1 MINHDPFDSINA
13 RERSALFLKRL
24 RDIRMRYDET
34 TTKIPII
41 ESFYQSGI
49 FIYEMKEINYA
60 YCDPMKV
67 RELQDNLAILN
78 ELKSFP
84 VRFPP
89 KQPNEKKP
97 LKSKQLKQITEKK
110 QSKREM
116 KRNER
121 KKQCH

>member
-1 MINHDPFDSINA
+1 MPWRRNKKNQKKTKLKQKEEIKVKDFGTNVQKVINHDPFDSINE

-60 YCDPMKV
+60 YCDPMRV
-67 RELQDNLAILN
+67 RE
-78 ELKSFP
+78 
-84 VRFPP
+84 
-89 KQPNEKKP
+89 
-97 LKSKQLKQITEKK
+97 
-110 QSKREM
+110 
-116 KRNER
+116 
-121 KKQCH
+121 